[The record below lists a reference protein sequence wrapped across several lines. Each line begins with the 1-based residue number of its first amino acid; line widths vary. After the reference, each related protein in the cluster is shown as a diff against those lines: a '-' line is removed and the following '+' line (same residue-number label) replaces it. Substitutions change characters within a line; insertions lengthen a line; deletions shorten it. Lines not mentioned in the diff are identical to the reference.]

1 MFSNNP
7 FLSYSFIMSQIIL
20 GFVINKYCYKELN
33 KLSSM
38 TTLVLLP
45 LAPILALVLY
55 SLTRV
60 KNKDYY
66 ICFIFIP
73 ALLPTMFTMK
83 MIGAPVIA
91 FSLVITIIVY
101 AFNYKQD
108 GPISVV
114 IGIIICYLCKDMEN
128 PISFIISGNILGSYI
143 SSRVLKLT
151 TNRFKTS
158 KESYDNKGL
167 LTTVIGGF
175 LEAAFI
181 SPPSDVISN
190 NKDMMN
196 GLADILC
203 IINLLFNDSVRGTTT
218 VIVTNWMSAII
229 FIAIITITYFYN
241 EDLDYIDECDKVW
254 PPIYSN
260 NIKDVTNLELGLV
273 VGSLI
278 ASYSLIDYM
287 LIAKLVIIIG
297 LFMFVRVKVVTRLF
311 FSTNLLF

>member
-1 MFSNNP
+1 MDNP
-7 FLSYSFIMSQIIL
+7 FVSYSFIMSQIIL
-20 GFVINKYCYKELN
+20 GFVINKYCYKQLN

-45 LAPILALVLY
+45 VAPILSLVLY

-66 ICFIFIP
+66 VCFIFIP
-73 ALLPTMFTMK
+73 ALLPMMLVVK
-83 MIGAPVIA
+83 MIGAPVIV
-91 FSLVITIIVY
+91 FSVIITVIVY

-128 PISFIISGNILGSYI
+128 PISFIISGNIISAYV

-158 KESYDNKGL
+158 KESYDNKGI

-190 NKDMMN
+190 NKDMMD

-229 FIAIITITYFYN
+229 FISIITITYFYN
-241 EDLDYIDECDKVW
+241 EDLKYIDECDKVW
-254 PPIYSN
+254 PPIYTN

-278 ASYSLIDYM
+278 ACYSLIDYM

-297 LFMFVRVKVVTRLF
+297 LFMFVRVKVVTSLF

>member
-1 MFSNNP
+1 MDNAFV
-7 FLSYSFIMSQIIL
+7 SYSFIMSQIIL

-55 SLTRV
+55 SLNRV

-66 ICFIFIP
+66 VCFIFIP

-83 MIGAPVIA
+83 MIGAPVIV
-91 FSLVITIIVY
+91 FSVMITVIVY

-128 PISFIISGNILGSYI
+128 PISFIISGNILCSYV

-190 NKDMMN
+190 NKDMMD

-241 EDLDYIDECDKVW
+241 EDLKYINECDKVW

-278 ASYSLIDYM
+278 ACNHLIDYM

-297 LFMFVRVKVVTRLF
+297 LFMFVRVKVVTSLF

>member
-66 ICFIFIP
+66 DGFIFIP

-91 FSLVITIIVY
+91 FSVMITIIVY

-108 GPISVV
+108 G
-114 IGIIICYLCKDMEN
+114 
-128 PISFIISGNILGSYI
+128 
-143 SSRVLKLT
+143 
-151 TNRFKTS
+151 
-158 KESYDNKGL
+158 
-167 LTTVIGGF
+167 
-175 LEAAFI
+175 
-181 SPPSDVISN
+181 
-190 NKDMMN
+190 
-196 GLADILC
+196 
-203 IINLLFNDSVRGTTT
+203 
-218 VIVTNWMSAII
+218 
-229 FIAIITITYFYN
+229 
-241 EDLDYIDECDKVW
+241 
-254 PPIYSN
+254 
-260 NIKDVTNLELGLV
+260 
-273 VGSLI
+273 LI
-278 ASYSLIDYM
+278 W
-287 LIAKLVIIIG
+287 V
-297 LFMFVRVKVVTRLF
+297 
-311 FSTNLLF
+311 

>member
-1 MFSNNP
+1 MDNAFI
-7 FLSYSFIMSQIIL
+7 SYSFIMSQIIL
-20 GFVINKYCYKELN
+20 GFVINKYCYKQIN

-45 LAPILALVLY
+45 VAPILSLVLY
-55 SLTRV
+55 SLNRV

-66 ICFIFIP
+66 VCFIFIP
-73 ALLPTMFTMK
+73 ALLPIMLIVK
-83 MIGAPVIA
+83 MIGASVIV
-91 FSLVITIIVY
+91 FSVIITVIVY

-108 GPISVV
+108 GLISVV

-128 PISFIISGNILGSYI
+128 PISFIISGNILCSYV

-158 KESYDNKGL
+158 KESYDNKGIL
-167 LTTVIGGF
+167 STVIGGF

-190 NKDMMN
+190 NKDMMD

-203 IINLLFNDSVRGTTT
+203 IINLLFNNSVRGTTT

-241 EDLDYIDECDKVW
+241 KDLKYIDECDKVW
-254 PPIYSN
+254 PPIYTN

-273 VGSLI
+273 IGTLI
-278 ASYSLIDYM
+278 ACNHLIDYM
-287 LIAKLVIIIG
+287 LIAKLVIIIA
-297 LFMFVRVKVVTRLF
+297 LFMFVRVKVVTSLF

>member
-66 ICFIFIP
+66 MCFIFIP
-73 ALLPTMFTMK
+73 ALLPTMFIMK
-83 MIGAPVIA
+83 MIGAPVIV
-91 FSLVITIIVY
+91 FSVMITVIVY

-128 PISFIISGNILGSYI
+128 PISFIISGNILGSYV

-158 KESYDNKGL
+158 KESYDNKGV

-241 EDLDYIDECDKVW
+241 EDLKYIDECDKVW

-260 NIKDVTNLELGLV
+260 DIKDVTNLELGLV

-278 ASYSLIDYM
+278 ACNHLIDYM

-297 LFMFVRVKVVTRLF
+297 LFMFVRVKVVTSLF

>member
-1 MFSNNP
+1 MDNAFV
-7 FLSYSFIMSQIIL
+7 SYSFIMSQIIL

-55 SLTRV
+55 SLNRV

-66 ICFIFIP
+66 VCFIFIP
-73 ALLPTMFTMK
+73 ALLPIMFIVK
-83 MIGAPVIA
+83 MIGAPVIV

-101 AFNYKQD
+101 TFNYKQD
-108 GPISVV
+108 GLLSVV

-128 PISFIISGNILGSYI
+128 PISFIISGNILGSYVN
-143 SSRVLKLT
+143 SRVLKLT

-158 KESYDNKGL
+158 KESYDNKGV

-241 EDLDYIDECDKVW
+241 EDLKYINERDKVW

-273 VGSLI
+273 VGTLI
-278 ASYSLIDYM
+278 ACNHLIDYM

-297 LFMFVRVKVVTRLF
+297 LFMFVRVKVVTSLF